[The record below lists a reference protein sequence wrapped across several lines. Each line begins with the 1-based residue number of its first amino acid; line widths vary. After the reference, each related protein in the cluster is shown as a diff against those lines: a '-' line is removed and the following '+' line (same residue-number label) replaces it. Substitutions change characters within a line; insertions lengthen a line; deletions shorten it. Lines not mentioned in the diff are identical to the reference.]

1 MGATDKEKLK
11 ALRLERAAFV
21 DQAKSNIKA
30 GNQLIQK
37 IRAQIKD
44 QAMTIPQIA
53 RAVQE
58 PSSRVLLYV
67 AGLKK
72 FGIVVE
78 REKEGDYFKYQ
89 LAAEK

>member
-11 ALRLERAAFV
+11 ALRLERAALV

-53 RAVQE
+53 GAVEE

-78 REKEGDYFKYQ
+78 KEKEGDYFKYQ